1 MQEPG
6 LEIDQRD
13 LPPAWHLKAVLA
25 AAAVLAAVLSAAI
38 KTFLN

>member
-1 MQEPG
+1 MAG
-6 LEIDQRD
+6 SGVDIDQRD

-25 AAAVLAAVLSAAI
+25 AAAVLAVVLSVAI

>member
-1 MQEPG
+1 MQEPSV
-6 LEIDQRD
+6 EIDQRD

-25 AAAVLAAVLSAAI
+25 AAVILALVLSLAI